1 MTTVNVSG
9 VTNTVSVTGDNNG
22 TPVVTVETQG
32 PQGPQGPAGV
42 GFLFTQASPST
53 TWLINHNLGFK
64 PVVQMFDAGSQ
75 EIEGLISHPSLNTTS
90 ILFAVPIAGFAR
102 LV

>member
-1 MTTVNVSG
+1 MTIVNVEA
-9 VTNTVSVTGDNNG
+9 VTQTIVATDSSEGI
-22 TPVVTVETQG
+22 VVTVITPG
-32 PQGPQGPAGV
+32 AQGPQGPAGA
-42 GFLFTQASPST
+42 GFLFTQGSPST